1 MVAAEQLCWPRL
13 HVPGALALV
22 TGTRASAASRGRG
35 GGACSASVLLRGR
48 RRRGGVFL
56 TCWLSRLSSNW
67 DVAFRVSSRWPR
79 RHFPPLA
86 VPVPRKGAARVDGGG
101 PGASGVS
108 AHGGREARGTG
119 GRSRS
124 AEPSAGQGGRS
135 AVPQCSSPPR
145 PPFSAG
151 LPTACTS
158 WGCSSSTG
166 GWAHAEFPTRG
177 PAWAEFPVMP
187 PLLVPPRPGNPGWAV
202 ACLTGGLPRP
212 HGHTRGPFSSPSQN
226 LDDENSTKGR

>member
-1 MVAAEQLCWPRL
+1 MWPS
-13 HVPGALALV
+13 
-22 TGTRASAASRGRG
+22 ASAADGHVDISLRWPYLCLGRELRESMAEAPG
-35 GGACSASVLLRGR
+35 RQGSARTEAARHVAPGA
-48 RRRGGVFL
+48 RRGQQSHLQGRAGAQPRSSL
-56 TCWLSRLSSNW
+56 PSR
-67 DVAFRVSSRWPR
+67 
-79 RHFPPLA
+79 
-86 VPVPRKGAARVDGGG
+86 AA
-101 PGASGVS
+101 
-108 AHGGREARGTG
+108 
-119 GRSRS
+119 
-124 AEPSAGQGGRS
+124 
-135 AVPQCSSPPR
+135 PQCSSPPR

-151 LPTACTS
+151 LPTACAS

>member
-119 GRSRS
+119 GQTRS

-135 AVPQCSSPPR
+135 AAQQSAQQGRAPVFVPSTPPIFSGAPHRLRILGVLVEHRGLGPRRVSDSGSGLGRVPSDAAAAGPSSSWEPRLGRRLPDRWASAPPR
-145 PPFSAG
+145 
-151 LPTACTS
+151 
-158 WGCSSSTG
+158 
-166 GWAHAEFPTRG
+166 AHERALF
-177 PAWAEFPVMP
+177 
-187 PLLVPPRPGNPGWAV
+187 
-202 ACLTGGLPRP
+202 
-212 HGHTRGPFSSPSQN
+212 
-226 LDDENSTKGR
+226 